1 MMRKIAS
8 RAPAQGTASIID
20 PSISYPERVAMALT
34 MGLKMEGPTMKKCSK
49 LAEPTVSFFDLIF

>member
-20 PSISYPERVAMALT
+20 PSISYPEREA
-34 MGLKMEGPTMKKCSK
+34 MGLIRGGPNGGSNKEEVFQVV
-49 LAEPTVSFFDLIF
+49 LLFIELLLP